1 MDRLLKPKE
10 FDTDHNAPDA
20 TKKWKY
26 FFKTFQNFLASV
38 ESEDDKKLELLT
50 NHISHDVYTIIE
62 NCLTYEQAVTALK
75 KAYVKP
81 VNTVYACHLLAIRR
95 QQDGE
100 TLDSFLQSLNVL
112 SKDCKFSAVT
122 ADQHRDE
129 SIRDSFISG
138 IQSDQI
144 RQRLL
149 ENTELDLQTMFNQA
163 RSLDIAQK

>member
-81 VNTVYACHLLAIRR
+81 VNTVYARHLLAIRR
-95 QQDGE
+95 QQDGDFRLIFTVLE
-100 TLDSFLQSLNVL
+100 CPQQGLQ
-112 SKDCKFSAVT
+112 
-122 ADQHRDE
+122 
-129 SIRDSFISG
+129 
-138 IQSDQI
+138 IQCGNS
-144 RQRLL
+144 RSTQR
-149 ENTELDLQTMFNQA
+149 
-163 RSLDIAQK
+163 